1 LFDTRAFYW
10 DAAGAVTSLGHRFP
24 LHCLA
29 VILAILTK
37 NNPFGEE
44 KHEMTLWPN
53 NFTLLT
59 LFCMCGAFGSGVSP
73 VCVASLRT
81 APQIL
86 AYVARSTLRAIDQP
100 TWQGVW
106 RRFHGRHT

>member
-37 NNPFGEE
+37 IA
-44 KHEMTLWPN
+44 
-53 NFTLLT
+53 LLAKKNT
-59 LFCMCGAFGSGVSP
+59 K
-73 VCVASLRT
+73 
-81 APQIL
+81 
-86 AYVARSTLRAIDQP
+86 
-100 TWQGVW
+100 
-106 RRFHGRHT
+106 